1 MLLALGIGHIGILRG
16 LDGALEDCGLL
27 LPVALLYCS
36 ASCLENAT
44 DIVFKGLQLGGD
56 LVTLHSPC
64 KVECATCPVGH
75 IKCLDFG
82 TFDQCGVELFSVIDL
97 LVASHTCRAA
107 VGELVLLCR

>member
-16 LDGALEDCGLL
+16 LDGAFENGCLF

-64 KVECATCPVGH
+64 EVESATCPVGY
-75 IKCLDFG
+75 IRSLDFG
-82 TFDQCGVELFSVIDL
+82 TFDQCGVELFRIIDL
-97 LVASHTCRAA
+97 LIASHACRTA
-107 VGELVLLCR
+107 VGELVLICR